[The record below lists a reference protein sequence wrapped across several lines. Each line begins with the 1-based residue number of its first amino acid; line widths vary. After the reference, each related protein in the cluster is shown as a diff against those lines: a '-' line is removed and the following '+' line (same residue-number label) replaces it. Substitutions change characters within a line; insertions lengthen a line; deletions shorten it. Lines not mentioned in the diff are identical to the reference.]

1 MNEVECDKPVVQ
13 ILGTKR
19 IASTTAEGSSERFRV
34 LISDGK
40 YLQSFAML
48 ATQLNGL
55 YLSGELCDNT
65 IIQIDRYITSMVNK
79 SERGEKLV
87 SIDC

>member
-1 MNEVECDKPVVQ
+1 MMTGGDFDKPVVQ

-19 IASTTAEGSSERFRV
+19 ISSGDGGTERFRL

-48 ATQLNGL
+48 ATQLNP
-55 YLSGELCDNT
+55 LSANGELSDNS
-65 IIQIDRYITSMVNK
+65 IIQIDRYITSKVNQN
-79 SERGEKLV
+79 ERGEK
-87 SIDC
+87 